1 MKLSPRSYQRK
12 RSDLEDW
19 ANRERR
25 EVKEQHSALQR
36 KQQQADEANR
46 KVETKTMVEESNDS
60 DQVKKAIY
68 QANLLD
74 KGIIGV
80 SPDQRYIQRKKEA
93 AEQLIQE
100 KEKVIQEQLNSK
112 IRNLEKELADEV
124 L

>member
-1 MKLSPRSYQRK
+1 
-12 RSDLEDW
+12 
-19 ANRERR
+19 
-25 EVKEQHSALQR
+25 
-36 KQQQADEANR
+36 
-46 KVETKTMVEESNDS
+46 MVEESNDS

-68 QANLLD
+68 QANLFD